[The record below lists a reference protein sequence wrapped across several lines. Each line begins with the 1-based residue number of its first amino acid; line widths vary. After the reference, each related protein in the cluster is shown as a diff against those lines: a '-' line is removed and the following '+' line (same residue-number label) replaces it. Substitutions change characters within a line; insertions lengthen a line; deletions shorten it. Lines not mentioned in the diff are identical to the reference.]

1 MNWVTEIK
9 MTVPLHN
16 KKWLF
21 LLLNYYLI
29 ILEIIREIIREE
41 IWGDRKKWEKIGRY
55 DVLVMVRERGLQE
68 AKETTWKIMELE
80 RKVLMKI

>member
-16 KKWLF
+16 KKWNF
-21 LLLNYYLI
+21 
-29 ILEIIREIIREE
+29 REIIREE

-68 AKETTWKIMELE
+68 AKETTWEIMELE
-80 RKVLMKI
+80 RKVPMKI